1 MNYSRK
7 ILLLTLLTGVSL
19 PIVADDN
26 NQNGKLVI
34 NEFMQSNIDG
44 IMDDLN
50 DFPDSWVELY
60 NPSDVAVNLKEFKIG
75 TKKKVANAWQLP
87 DKMVGPGQY
96 VIIYCDKAG
105 EDKGVSALHTN
116 FRLESSKKSSL
127 FLFKGDDTIDKIE
140 DFAAQPAPNIAYG
153 RKTDGNDEW
162 GYQLEPTPGK
172 ANTGKTC
179 KAEDILGE
187 PVFSKKGCVLS
198 NKETI
203 TLTLTLPEGSP
214 EGTEIHY
221 TLDGSEPTKS
231 SQIYK
236 NQMSFNTNKIVRA
249 KLFCDGKLS
258 PRSTTHSYLFHPRE
272 MTIPIISICTDN
284 RYINDS
290 KIGIYPNNNG
300 GDKKNDWRRPM
311 NIEFFMENGD
321 KSTLN
326 QLIEARVCGG
336 ATRGEKLKSLAI
348 YANKRFGEKRFYYEF
363 FPDQRPKIKDFKS
376 LMLRNAGN
384 DFGGLYMRDAII
396 QRNAAIHIDLDW
408 QAWRPAVV
416 YINGVYKGLL
426 NIRERSNEDNI
437 YTNYDG
443 LEDLDMFE
451 NWGELK
457 EGSWDNYNKFKAFYN
472 DHGHTMAEYEQ
483 WMDCQEFIN
492 LMAVNLYHCNLDF
505 PGNNIVMWRPTAE
518 GGKWRWVMKDT
529 DFGLGL
535 YNRDVNYKVL
545 EWLHKPDYDSS
556 NNWGA
561 NGYEATRLFR
571 RLMEYADFNR
581 EFLDHCAIYMGD
593 FLNER
598 GILAI
603 WNPMYDTVK
612 KEIIPH
618 KNLYIP
624 DWAVG
629 QWWWNT
635 ENAYRDEMN
644 NTRNWLSK
652 RTNVFYQQLADYYK
666 LGTPTPLVINKNI
679 SEEVHTIVNG
689 IEIKDGYFDG
699 KFFEGRKLTVEG
711 KAGEGREVKGWKVI
725 KDGTTT
731 QVDSPIYTFEMPK
744 CSQLTLTAILGESTG
759 IETITTNKQEQDPAI
774 YDLNGRKISSSS
786 LDNLPKGIYIIGGK
800 KVVK

>member
-1 MNYSRK
+1 MNYSK
-7 ILLLTLLTGVSL
+7 KLLFLTLLTVASL

-26 NQNGKLVI
+26 NQNGELII

-60 NPSDVAVNLKEFKIG
+60 NSGNTAVNLKDYKIG

-105 EDKGVSALHTN
+105 EDEGVSALHTN

-140 DFAAQPAPNIAYG
+140 DFAAQPAPNIAFG
-153 RKTDGNDEW
+153 RNTDGSDEW

-187 PVFSKKGCVLS
+187 PVFSIKGCVMS
-198 NKETI
+198 TKKNI
-203 TLTLTLPEGSP
+203 TLMLTLPDGSP
-214 EGTEIHY
+214 EGTEIRY
-221 TLDGSEPTKS
+221 TLDGSEPTKN
-231 SQIYK
+231 SQLY
-236 NQMSFNTNKIVRA
+236 QSQLSFNTNKIVRA

-272 MTIPIISICTDN
+272 ITIPIVSICTDN
-284 RYINDS
+284 KYINDS
-290 KIGIYPNNNG
+290 RIGIYPNNNG
-300 GDKKNDWRRPM
+300 SDKKNDWRRPM

-348 YANKRFGEKRFYYEF
+348 YANKRFGEKRFNYEF
-363 FPDQRPKIKDFKS
+363 FPDQKPGLKDFKS

-396 QRNAAIHIDLDW
+396 QRNAASHIDLDW

-416 YINGVYKGLL
+416 YINGVYKGML

-443 LEDLDMFE
+443 LEDLDMLE
-451 NWGELK
+451 NWNELK
-457 EGSWDNYNKFKAFYN
+457 EGTKDNYDKFKEFYSKK
-472 DHGHTMAEYEQ
+472 GHTLAEYEQ
-483 WMDCQEFIN
+483 CMDVDEFLN
-492 LMAVNLYHCNLDF
+492 LMIVNLYHTNLDF
-505 PGNNIVMWRPTAE
+505 PGNNIVMWRPLAD
-518 GGKWRWVMKDT
+518 GGKWRWIMKDT

-535 YNRDVNYKVL
+535 YGRDPNYQIL
-545 EWLHKPDYDSS
+545 EWLYD
-556 NNWGA
+556 NNYDKDNAWA
-561 NGYEATRLFR
+561 NKEPHTRLFR
-571 RLMEYADFNR
+571 YMMEDNEIKTKFI
-581 EFLDHCAIYMGD
+581 DCCAIYMGD

-598 GILAI
+598 GIQKI
-603 WNPMYDTVK
+603 WDSMYEIVK
-612 KEIIPH
+612 NEIIPH

-635 ENAYRDEMN
+635 ENAYKDEMKN
-644 NTRNWLSK
+644 VQTWLNK
-652 RTNVFYQQLADYYK
+652 RTNNYYKQLADYYK
-666 LGTPTPLVINKNI
+666 LGTPTPLVINKDA
-679 SEEVHTIVNG
+679 SEEVKTYVNG
-689 IEIKDGYFDG
+689 IDIKEGYFDG

-711 KAGEGREVKGWKVI
+711 KAGEGREVRGWKVM
-725 KDGTTT
+725 KDGSTT
-731 QVDSPIYTFEMPK
+731 QVDGSVYTFDMPK
-744 CSQLTLTAILGESTG
+744 CSKLTLTAIFGESTG
-759 IETITTNKQEQDPAI
+759 IETINTNNPMEDATI
-774 YDLNGRKISSSS
+774 YDLNGRKINSSSF
-786 LDNLPKGIYIIGGK
+786 DALPKGIYIIGGK
-800 KVVK
+800 KIVK